1 ITLFVDIGTNGEML
15 IAADGKITATSTAAG
30 PAFEGMNI
38 SCGMRAIDG
47 AIEKVHFRSGKVE
60 IQTIS
65 GALPIGLC
73 GSGLLDAVGE
83 MAREGI
89 VDRNGRL
96 AKPGTE
102 VFEIWRDYIEVE
114 QGRTRFRLSEKVSL
128 TQQDI
133 RQVQLAKGAVRAGVD
148 LLLKKTLLAAEEVNR
163 VFIAGS
169 FGAHLQVSSLVFL
182 GLLPESF
189 ADRVEFLGNT
199 SRSGATAFLL
209 NQEMRR
215 EASSLVKR
223 MTVLELSGEPEFEKI
238 FLQAL
243 AFPQAAVNKKEHV
256 YGV

>member
-1 ITLFVDIGTNGEML
+1 ML

-133 RQVQLAKGAVRAGVD
+133 RQVQLAKALFVR
-148 LLLKKTLLAAEEVNR
+148 
-163 VFIAGS
+163 
-169 FGAHLQVSSLVFL
+169 
-182 GLLPESF
+182 
-189 ADRVEFLGNT
+189 
-199 SRSGATAFLL
+199 
-209 NQEMRR
+209 
-215 EASSLVKR
+215 
-223 MTVLELSGEPEFEKI
+223 ELTCC
-238 FLQAL
+238 
-243 AFPQAAVNKKEHV
+243 
-256 YGV
+256 